1 MKLKKRTVEAVVGS
15 LVEGF
20 GSTMKFIGTPVIAC
34 VLLHAS
40 LDSASAK
47 VLYRSARPHLVS
59 DNHYFP
65 LPGLSLSCGATATGT
80 LYFKYTVTHPASNLG
95 TERYYAGMSFFAG
108 ESETLGIGNSTGT
121 TAYGTFGS
129 TGDRD
134 LRSAMPEPGQTYQ
147 FVRPTDITT
156 IVIRVDYQ
164 SDADD
169 KITIWLNPDLSLA
182 EGEQNPA
189 LVTNLTANAGFD
201 KIYLREAG
209 DRGDGWTFSD
219 IAIAENAGDPGF
231 FGKGKGGDFSP
242 PANLSMV
249 ATASASHVSGDTS
262 VAALH
267 DDKVHATAHE
277 QGLPSYGNW
286 PTTGTQWVQFD
297 WTKPVSTNSVEV
309 YWWDDNQGVRIPAAC
324 RLKYWTGSE
333 FAEVPNARGLGLL
346 PNVFN
351 RTTFDTIRTTRLRL
365 EIDGS
370 EKFSTGLLEWRVI
383 DSGDSPLFPPRVN
396 AGVDRTV
403 VLGGKTYLR
412 GDAKALKHGEKC
424 RFQWRKLSG
433 PGKVTFT
440 DANAAHTT
448 ATFSALGEYRLALDA
463 KLGEETGTD
472 ELLATVVAAP
482 TGERLDVVYTTPYS
496 IDNPLWNDRAKAL
509 IAHWIPHCIDHIED
523 RSQETGGI
531 ENFEEAAKAVRGEPH
546 APHKGLIF
554 SNAWVHQTVESMC
567 IALMV
572 DANGDKEIIAAQE
585 RFRKT
590 LEKWIPIIIAAQE
603 PDGYLQT
610 AYTLADRNQ
619 WKERWDPAH
628 RENHEGYV
636 AGYFIES
643 AINHFTLTNG
653 KDRRLYN
660 AAKKLA
666 DCWVAN
672 IGPEPGKKAWYDE
685 HQQMEQGLV
694 RFGRFVND
702 VEGGG
707 RGDAYI
713 KLAKFL
719 LDNRG
724 QGKLCQEYDQSHLS
738 VQEQYEAVGH
748 AVRAVYSYSGMADV
762 AAETGDA
769 DYKSAVMSLWDNIVN
784 RKYYVTGGIG
794 SGETSEG
801 FGEDYSLGHGAYCES
816 CSSCGLI
823 FFQYKLNLA
832 YRDAKFA
839 DLYEETMYNALL
851 GSVDLA
857 GKNFY
862 YQNPLDTSA
871 ARHPWHVCPCCVG
884 NIPRT
889 LLMVPTW
896 TYAKDRK
903 GINANLFIG
912 STIQVGEVAGTTV
925 EMVQETDYPWDG
937 KVAMTVNPAEPR
949 EFELRIRIPN
959 RDVSA
964 LYKGTPDADGIK
976 EVKLN
981 GQSVRYEDRLGYA
994 VIRRMWK
1001 KGDTVS
1007 FTIPMVAQ
1015 KITASDKIAATRG
1028 QMAFRYGPI
1037 VYCVERADQ
1046 DIQRPIDPDAPL
1058 QVEWQA
1064 DTLNGIK
1071 VLKGKWADGSE
1082 LRAIPYYARANRED
1096 AASRLW
1102 LPVK

>member
-1 MKLKKRTVEAVVGS
+1 
-15 LVEGF
+15 
-20 GSTMKFIGTPVIAC
+20 
-34 VLLHAS
+34 
-40 LDSASAK
+40 
-47 VLYRSARPHLVS
+47 
-59 DNHYFP
+59 
-65 LPGLSLSCGATATGT
+65 
-80 LYFKYTVTHPASNLG
+80 
-95 TERYYAGMSFFAG
+95 
-108 ESETLGIGNSTGT
+108 
-121 TAYGTFGS
+121 
-129 TGDRD
+129 
-134 LRSAMPEPGQTYQ
+134 MPEPGQFYQ
-147 FVRPTDITT
+147 HVRPTDITT
-156 IVIRVDYQ
+156 IVARVDFQ

-169 KITIWLNPDLSLA
+169 NITIWLNPDLDLA
-182 EGEQNPA
+182 ESEQNPA
-189 LVTNLTANAGFD
+189 LVTSFTANANFD
-201 KIYLREAG
+201 AIFLREAG
-209 DRGDGWTFSD
+209 ERGDGWTFSE
-219 IAIAENAGDPGF
+219 IAIAENPDDPGF
-231 FGKGKGGDFSP
+231 FGKDKSGDFSP
-242 PANLSMV
+242 PFNLALV
-249 ATASASHVSGDTS
+249 ATASASQVSVDTS
-262 VAALH
+262 VAALN
-267 DDKVHATAHE
+267 DDKVPANSLDR
-277 QGLPSYGNW
+277 GPGCYGNG
-286 PTTGTQWVQFD
+286 PSTDTRWVQFD
-297 WTKPVSTNSVEV
+297 WTKPISTNSMEV
-309 YWWDDNQGVRIPAAC
+309 FWWDDQQGVRIPAAY
-324 RLKYWTGSE
+324 RVKYWTGSD
-333 FAEVPNARGLGLL
+333 FAEVSSARGLGLL
-346 PNVFN
+346 ANVFN

-365 EIDGS
+365 EIDGA
-370 EKFSTGLLEWRVI
+370 ETFSTGILEWRVI
-383 DSGDSPLFPPRVN
+383 DSGDSPVFPPKVV

-412 GDAKALKHGEKC
+412 GETKAWKHAEEIPL
-424 RFQWRKLSG
+424 RWRKVSG
-433 PGKVTFT
+433 PGTVIFA
-440 DANAAHTT
+440 DANAAQTT

-463 KLGEETGTD
+463 KDGEQIGTD

-482 TGERLDVVYTTPYS
+482 TDERLDVVYTTPYS

-509 IAHWIPHCIDHIED
+509 IVHWIPHCIDHIED
-523 RSQETGGI
+523 RSQDTGGI

-572 DANGDKEIIAAQE
+572 DAKGDKEILAAQE

-590 LEKWIPIIIAAQE
+590 LESWIPIIISAQE

-619 WKERWDPAH
+619 WRERWDPAH

-653 KDRRLYN
+653 KDRRLYD

-672 IGPEPGKKAWYDE
+672 IGAEQGKKAWHDE

-702 VEGGG
+702 VEHNG

-724 QGKLCQEYDQSHLS
+724 HGADRQKYDQSHLP
-738 VQEQYEAVGH
+738 VREQYEAVGH

-801 FGEDYSLGHGAYCES
+801 FGADYSLGHGAYCES

-862 YQNPLDTSA
+862 YQNPLDTND

-925 EMVQETDYPWDG
+925 EMVQKTDYPWDG

-964 LYKGTPDADGIK
+964 LYKGAPDADGLK
-976 EVKLN
+976 EVELN
-981 GQSVRYEDRLGYA
+981 GQPVAYEDRLGYA
-994 VIRRMWK
+994 VIRRIWK
-1001 KGDTVS
+1001 KGDTVR

-1071 VLKGKWADGSE
+1071 VIRGKWADGSE

-1096 AASRLW
+1096 SASRLW
-1102 LPVK
+1102 LPIK

>member
-1 MKLKKRTVEAVVGS
+1 MKMTKKIVEAVFSPRLERSKTIMRS
-15 LVEGF
+15 LGAPF
-20 GSTMKFIGTPVIAC
+20 IAC
-34 VLLHAS
+34 VHLIAP
-40 LDSASAK
+40 LDSAHAEVVYKSAG
-47 VLYRSARPHLVS
+47 PHLVS
-59 DNHYFP
+59 DNHTFP
-65 LPGLSLSCGATATGT
+65 LPGLSLSRDATATGT

-108 ESETLGIGNSTGT
+108 DSETLGVGNATGT
-121 TAYGTFGS
+121 SAYGTFGS

-134 LRSAMPEPGQTYQ
+134 LQSAMPEPGQTYQ
-147 FVRPTDITT
+147 FVRPTDTT
-156 IVIRVDYQ
+156 TFVIRVDFQ

-169 KITIWLNPDLSLA
+169 KITVWLNPDLSLA
-182 EGEQNPA
+182 ESAQNPA
-189 LVTNLTANAGFD
+189 LVTNFTANASFD
-201 KIYLREAG
+201 KIFLREAG
-209 DRGDGWTFSD
+209 DRGDGWTFSE
-219 IAIAENAGDPGF
+219 IAIAENADDPGF
-231 FGKGKGGDFSP
+231 FGTGKGSGFFP
-242 PANLSMV
+242 PANLALV
-249 ATASASHVSGDTS
+249 ATASASHVSGDTN

-267 DDKVHATAHE
+267 DNNAPVNSRE
-277 QGLPSYGNW
+277 RGPGSFGNW
-286 PTTGTQWVQFD
+286 PSTGTQWVQLD
-297 WTKPVSTNSVEV
+297 WTKPISTNSVEV
-309 YWWDDNQGVRIPAAC
+309 YWWDDHQGVRIPAGY

-351 RTTFDTIRTTRLRL
+351 RTIFDTIRTTRLRL

-370 EKFSTGLLEWRVI
+370 EKFSTGILEWRVI
-383 DSGDSPLFPPRVN
+383 DSGDSPVFPPTVL

-412 GDAKALKHGEKC
+412 GDAKALKDAEKI

-433 PGKVTFT
+433 PGEVIFA

-448 ATFSALGEYRLALDA
+448 ATFSALGEYRLALEA
-463 KLGEETGTD
+463 KLGEETSSD

-482 TGERLDVVYTTPYS
+482 TGDRLDVVYTTPYA
-496 IDNPLWNDRAKAL
+496 IDNPLWNDRAKAM

-523 RSQETGGI
+523 RSRDTGGI

-572 DANGDKEIIAAQE
+572 DAKGDKEILAAQE

-590 LEKWIPIIIAAQE
+590 LENWIPIIIAAQE

-610 AYTLADRNQ
+610 AYTLADRGQ
-619 WKERWDPAH
+619 WRERWDPAH

-643 AINHFTLTNG
+643 AINHYTLTNG
-653 KDRRLYN
+653 KDRRLYD

-672 IGPEPGKKAWYDE
+672 IGPEPGKKPWYDE

-713 KLAKFL
+713 TLAKFL

-724 QGKLCQEYDQSHLS
+724 HGKICQEYDQSHLP

-762 AAETGDA
+762 AAETGDPN
-769 DYKSAVMSLWDNIVN
+769 YKSAVMSLWDNIVN
-784 RKYYVTGGIG
+784 RKYYITGGIG
-794 SGETSEG
+794 SGESSEG
-801 FGEDYSLGHGAYCES
+801 FGADYSLGHGAYCES

-857 GKNFY
+857 GRNFY

-871 ARHPWHVCPCCVG
+871 ARYPWHVCPCCVG

-896 TYAKDRK
+896 TYAKDRN

-925 EMVQETDYPWDG
+925 EMVQKTDYPWDG

-964 LYKGTPDADGIK
+964 LYKGTPDADGLQA
-976 EVKLN
+976 VTLN
-981 GQSVRYEDRLGYA
+981 GQPVAYEERLGYA
-994 VIRRMWK
+994 VIRRTWN
-1001 KGDTVS
+1001 KGDAVR
-1007 FTIPMVAQ
+1007 FTIPMVPQ

-1028 QMAFRYGPI
+1028 QMAFRYGPL

-1046 DIQRPIDPDAPL
+1046 DIQGTIDPDAPL
-1058 QVEWQA
+1058 RVEWQA
-1064 DTLNGIK
+1064 NSLNGVM
-1071 VLKGKWADGSE
+1071 VLKGKWADGRE

-1096 AASRLW
+1096 VSSRLW